1 MKNQEAKR
9 ILSIGVAILLLFHGV
24 HNATYGVDAIIE
36 ILETQ
41 DIPFA
46 KYLVYAL
53 FLSELIAPILLLC
66 NRLVNIAGTL
76 IVINISVTISIVH
89 IDHLLE
95 ITKYGVW
102 GVEVP
107 ILYLIIGATL
117 ALWENETTLN

>member
-1 MKNQEAKR
+1 MKSQEAKR
-9 ILSIGVAILLLFHGV
+9 VLSIGVAILLLFHGI
-24 HNATYGVDAIIE
+24 HNANYGVDSIIE
-36 ILETQ
+36 ILKKQ

-46 KYLVYAL
+46 EYLVYTL

-76 IVINISVTISIVH
+76 IVINISITISLVH

-95 ITKYGVW
+95 ITQYGAL
-102 GVEVP
+102 GIEVP
-107 ILYLIIGATL
+107 MLYLIIGATL